1 MRGILRRRHSRRALV
16 ALGPDAG
23 AESGK
28 ELAATFQR
36 AATDILDVAEVMPA
50 EKYGFKPTPEISSF
64 GDQLVHVGGI
74 TQRFI
79 DTAKG
84 TKTEAAHHGAM
95 AKPEIID
102 LLKKTFQSAQDVI
115 SRLTDAQLVEPVKFR
130 SATARSPG
138 HILAGPAVPDPQPL
152 WPARGLPAD
161 ERDCAADERAAVGF
175 ASLTRARPRAGRLR
189 PGDGS
194 GPIRP
199 VFARGGAQE
208 QIATHTPAALV

>member
-1 MRGILRRRHSRRALV
+1 MKTLTYACVVFFAVV
-16 ALGPDAG
+16 AAAVPSLLPAQTP
-23 AESGK
+23 APSLAK
-28 ELAATFQR
+28 ELAASFQR
-36 AATDILDVAEVMPA
+36 AATEILDVAEVMPA

-115 SRLTDAQLVEPVKFR
+115 SPLTDAQLLEPVKFPFGDR
-130 SATARSPG
+130 RRARG
-138 HILAGPAVPDPQPL
+138 GRLRVPDPSETQ
-152 WPARGLPAD
+152 
-161 ERDCAADERAAVGF
+161 
-175 ASLTRARPRAGRLR
+175 
-189 PGDGS
+189 
-194 GPIRP
+194 
-199 VFARGGAQE
+199 GGAPE
-208 QIATHTPAALV
+208 TR